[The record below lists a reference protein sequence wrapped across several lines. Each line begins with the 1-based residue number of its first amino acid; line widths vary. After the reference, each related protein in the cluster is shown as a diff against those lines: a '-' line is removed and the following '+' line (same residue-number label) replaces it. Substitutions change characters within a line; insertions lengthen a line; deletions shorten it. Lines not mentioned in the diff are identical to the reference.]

1 VSDIT
6 WHSLRHSH
14 ASMLIAAGL
23 PITTVAARLGHAT
36 PAVTLTVYSRLFAAD
51 DAAAAAA
58 IDKALGQ

>member
-1 VSDIT
+1 
-6 WHSLRHSH
+6 
-14 ASMLIAAGL
+14 MLIAAGL